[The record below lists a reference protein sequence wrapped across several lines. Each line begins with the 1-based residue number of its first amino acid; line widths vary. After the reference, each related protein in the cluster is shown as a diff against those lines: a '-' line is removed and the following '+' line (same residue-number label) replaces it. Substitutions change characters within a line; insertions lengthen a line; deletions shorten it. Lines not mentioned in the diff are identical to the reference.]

1 MGDCKIDCL
10 AGYIT
15 ILMIKKRITK
25 LSLDNLLKQLC
36 KGKYRE
42 RKRERGIARARGQTE
57 WDVSKQ
63 NNENIA
69 IFK

>member
-1 MGDCKIDCL
+1 
-10 AGYIT
+10 
-15 ILMIKKRITK
+15 MIKKRITK
-25 LSLDNLLKQLC
+25 LSLDHLLKQLC
-36 KGKYRE
+36 KGKWRE
-42 RKRERGIARARGQTE
+42 KERERGMARGQTE